1 MQPKSANLTL
11 QAGCKFLP
19 CPCPAKFALKLQ
31 ESAGA
36 KSKLMNIF
44 YNNLSQAAVWLRPYA
59 CAKTVFAKGAPAN
72 RRFIW

>member
-1 MQPKSANLTL
+1 
-11 QAGCKFLP
+11 
-19 CPCPAKFALKLQ
+19 
-31 ESAGA
+31 
-36 KSKLMNIF
+36 MNIF